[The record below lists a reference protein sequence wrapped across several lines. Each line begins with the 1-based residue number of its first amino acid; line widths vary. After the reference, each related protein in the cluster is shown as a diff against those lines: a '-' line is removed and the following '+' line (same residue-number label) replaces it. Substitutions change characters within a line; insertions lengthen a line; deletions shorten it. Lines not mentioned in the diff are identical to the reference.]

1 MNMELTDQ
9 WKVQNVTY
17 EECCDICRELV
28 IDIDNRRW
36 IVGDY
41 ALHIDTHYGQHTME
55 DFARDIGMNRS
66 TVSNWKRVSEFYP
79 NPFRAEQIER
89 NPNLTYT
96 YFRDALRLGDDKQI
110 IADWLEEVSYN
121 GWSADEASHKLTERL
136 GRQTRDS
143 IEGEVSGHTWSNGKF
158 CLIVRL
164 DTEDMQ
170 KEWQGKQVTIRAK

>member
-1 MNMELTDQ
+1 MELTDQ

-136 GRQTRDS
+136 GHQTRDS
-143 IEGEVSGHTWSNGKF
+143 YECEVVDTFWRTDGGNHITIRLPENCKLENGQM
-158 CLIVRL
+158 II
-164 DTEDMQ
+164 
-170 KEWQGKQVTIRAK
+170 IRAK

>member
-1 MNMELTDQ
+1 MNMEMTDQ

-41 ALHIDTHYGQHTME
+41 ALHIDTHYGDKTME
-55 DFARDIGMNRS
+55 SFARDIGMNRS

-79 NPFRAEQIER
+79 QSFRAEQIDK

-96 YFRDALRLGDDKQI
+96 YFRDALRLSDDPQI
-110 IADWLEEVSYN
+110 VAAWLEEVSSN
-121 GWSADEASHKLTERL
+121 GWSADEASRKLTEHL
-136 GRQTRDS
+136 GHIPQESAEGTLEGTTYYDGKHR
-143 IEGEVSGHTWSNGKF
+143 IEISVSENDLKWLANCEH
-158 CLIVRL
+158 LI
-164 DTEDMQ
+164 
-170 KEWQGKQVTIRAK
+170 IRAK